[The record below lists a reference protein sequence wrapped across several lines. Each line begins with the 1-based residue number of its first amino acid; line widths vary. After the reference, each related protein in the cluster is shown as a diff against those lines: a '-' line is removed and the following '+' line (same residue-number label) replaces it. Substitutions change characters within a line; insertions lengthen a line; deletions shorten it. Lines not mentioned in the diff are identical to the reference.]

1 MHSVLAILDEP
12 ADKTGEQ
19 HKNWQSF
26 SLRVEGKPPK
36 EESIQKLSAH
46 GFLIRLDGGLKA
58 LGQLIVDAESKG
70 IPLRLHFFEEEPDW
84 NYSSDHPES
93 AKVYPLP

>member
-26 SLRVEGKPPK
+26 SLRVEGKLPK
-36 EESIQKLSAH
+36 EGSIQRLSSH
-46 GFLIRLDGGLKA
+46 SFLILLDGGLKA
-58 LGQLIVDAESKG
+58 LGQLIVDAENKG

-84 NYSSDHPES
+84 VYSQAHPLAAE
-93 AKVYPLP
+93 AKGQ